1 MTLVVTRTTAI
12 GMTPVHILIVLVGK
26 YETNHT
32 DLKGTETLTRD
43 LVDLWT
49 NGAVQLPDSQ
59 LLATVEVLASDPD
72 RDTKGENVQVVG
84 SHGETDVDPPRLD
97 NVKQALN
104 TWAARIAETNGIG
117 VLHWTGHGHSRSIN
131 GIQDISLLC
140 NGVMKD
146 THGNVIAQEGLDWEL
161 TKQRIEGLARGRPVY
176 CFIDVCRTVGNL
188 SYDGFGVRAGIFNN
202 LQVFYSCA
210 NDQSSFWVEPGSM
223 TPVPIAFE
231 GHSIGMRAF
240 MAALQGFGA
249 KIEDA
254 LAPRHAV
261 VSHSIIVSS
270 KALAKMWLECLGLTR
285 KMEAQFVGDDSDACI
300 SMTSKPMSVVSAAS
314 AVTRKISCDAL
325 HLKDQSVLPSQSIRS
340 PFMFALACAPHKFRT
355 GKAPWSSRDYH
366 IVLPAANITI

>member
-1 MTLVVTRTTAI
+1 MTLVVTRATDP

-32 DLKGTETLTRD
+32 DLKGTEALTRD
-43 LVDLWT
+43 VVDMWT
-49 NGAVQLPDSQ
+49 KGAVELPDNQ
-59 LLATVEVLASDPD
+59 MLATVEVLASDPD
-72 RDTKGENVQVVG
+72 RDAKSELVQVEG
-84 SHGETDVDPPRLD
+84 SHGETDIDLPSLD
-97 NVKQALN
+97 NVKAALN
-104 TWAARIAETNGIG
+104 AWGARIANTQGVG

-146 THGNVIAQEGLDWEL
+146 THGNVIAQEGLDWDL
-161 TKQRIEGLARGRPVY
+161 TKQRIDGLARGRPVY

-188 SYDGFGVRAGIFNN
+188 SYDGFGVRAGIFNS

-270 KALAKMWLECLGLTR
+270 KALAKMWLECLGLSR
-285 KMEAQFVGDDSDACI
+285 KMEAQFVGDDHDACI

-314 AVTRKISCDAL
+314 TITRKTSCDAFYIREQ
-325 HLKDQSVLPSQSIRS
+325 KVLSSQSPKS
-340 PFMFALACAPHKFRT
+340 PFMFALDCAPYKFRT
-355 GKAPWSSRDYH
+355 GKAPWSREFH
-366 IVLPAANITI
+366 IVFPTAKIAF